1 MPSDEDESRPP
12 ENAGRRISVRPRL
25 FHRKVAMLPNTTY
38 DFHSSPNCATYL
50 KLPFDTGRRGYPISV
65 GDIIEMG
72 RGFVVRVV
80 EIDVKTTSSVDKVEK
95 LPPLKETTFG
105 QAVDIRTQVCIR
117 NLTQQTKL
125 SKTTTVL
132 EPAKLVLQLHHKEPT
147 DVVRVVTSPK
157 NTLWFGSLH
166 SSDIICP
173 TLERLHAKI
182 EFDGSRYVLSDFS
195 NATRVVVG
203 EAPVHIV
210 PEDVLVVGDR
220 HFKIVE
226 LKDDAVAT
234 PGLEIQTLR
243 ISARKRSHTKKHMP
257 IKLDLP
263 PNKLL
268 HVGRAPQCNIT
279 LSNYSIKLVQFS
291 ILYENDRVW
300 VMPLNGSLNQG
311 LYRLLS
317 RQERQREETVD
328 TTVPVVS
335 SVSPLLQLHKDTVFK
350 VGCSEVEVVYIKHQP
365 KSVSATTQDQMN
377 DRYSILQELPWFL
390 LSQNLP
396 GFFSETGHLASHCK
410 VQTVAAGEYIYS
422 QGDDATR
429 AYVVMRGS
437 VLLFRSKDAVG
448 DKFYIESVD
457 RGGSFGE
464 IALLQPNAKHTT
476 NALARSNVVCMVLV
490 AKDWTD
496 YCAPYRDLYLLPL
509 KHGLHETTLLEA
521 LAALPYMDMVPI
533 SLALQQ
539 RVALKMTRKSFPP
552 QSSLLQDPCCI
563 FFVSEGTI
571 EIQFDD
577 DMVEVHS
584 KTFLFDRSSH
594 AMPSLVD
601 VNCLVLSAD
610 DFANTIGI
618 TLQHRRVEH
627 PLAFITAFDTTPQ
640 NESAPPRKLS
650 MRTES
655 MAKPKRKS
663 SLIRAKELWT
673 GVATEDEDHEPA
685 RSEPPVPLPP
695 ADSWRQ
701 KKRNAAML
709 QSRIEYLNLEAS
721 IESALV
727 LYVLSGPNRGD
738 VHIVR
743 NTLTIGNA
751 HGTSALKLRDHA
763 LSPQHALIFHRD
775 GKYWLQDCNSHTGTF
790 VRLTDDEACCLH
802 VGDTLL
808 AGDTEFTVLGTPAL
822 TPQSHKSA
830 SCCVT

>member
-1 MPSDEDESRPP
+1 
-12 ENAGRRISVRPRL
+12 
-25 FHRKVAMLPNTTY
+25 
-38 DFHSSPNCATYL
+38 
-50 KLPFDTGRRGYPISV
+50 
-65 GDIIEMG
+65 MG

-80 EIDVKTTSSVDKVEK
+80 EIDVKTTSSVDKVVK
-95 LPPLKETTFG
+95 LPPPKETTFG

-132 EPAKLVLQLHHKEPT
+132 EPAKLVLQLHHKEPA
-147 DVVRVVTSPK
+147 DVIRVVTSPK

-464 IALLQPNAKHTT
+464 IALLHPNAKHTT

-490 AKDWTD
+490 AK
-496 YCAPYRDLYLLPL
+496 
-509 KHGLHETTLLEA
+509 
-521 LAALPYMDMVPI
+521 
-533 SLALQQ
+533 
-539 RVALKMTRKSFPP
+539 
-552 QSSLLQDPCCI
+552 
-563 FFVSEGTI
+563 
-571 EIQFDD
+571 
-577 DMVEVHS
+577 
-584 KTFLFDRSSH
+584 
-594 AMPSLVD
+594 
-601 VNCLVLSAD
+601 
-610 DFANTIGI
+610 
-618 TLQHRRVEH
+618 
-627 PLAFITAFDTTPQ
+627 
-640 NESAPPRKLS
+640 
-650 MRTES
+650 
-655 MAKPKRKS
+655 
-663 SLIRAKELWT
+663 
-673 GVATEDEDHEPA
+673 
-685 RSEPPVPLPP
+685 
-695 ADSWRQ
+695 
-701 KKRNAAML
+701 
-709 QSRIEYLNLEAS
+709 
-721 IESALV
+721 
-727 LYVLSGPNRGD
+727 
-738 VHIVR
+738 
-743 NTLTIGNA
+743 
-751 HGTSALKLRDHA
+751 
-763 LSPQHALIFHRD
+763 
-775 GKYWLQDCNSHTGTF
+775 
-790 VRLTDDEACCLH
+790 
-802 VGDTLL
+802 
-808 AGDTEFTVLGTPAL
+808 
-822 TPQSHKSA
+822 
-830 SCCVT
+830 

>member
-1 MPSDEDESRPP
+1 
-12 ENAGRRISVRPRL
+12 
-25 FHRKVAMLPNTTY
+25 MLPNTTY
-38 DFHSSPNCATYL
+38 DFHVMQNSSLLTLMSKFSNRNLLRRRPLCATDGTQTWLLTSGTIGSLHGGDTVIHVDGLTQRHAQITCRGDSCFVQSSPNCATYL

-95 LPPLKETTFG
+95 LPPLKETTF
-105 QAVDIRTQVCIR
+105 
-117 NLTQQTKL
+117 
-125 SKTTTVL
+125 
-132 EPAKLVLQLHHKEPT
+132 AKLVLQLHHKEPA
-147 DVVRVVTSPK
+147 DVIRVVTSPK

-203 EAPVHIV
+203 EIPVHIV

-317 RQERQREETVD
+317 RQERQREETVHD

-396 GFFSETGHLASHCK
+396 G
-410 VQTVAAGEYIYS
+410 
-422 QGDDATR
+422 
-429 AYVVMRGS
+429 
-437 VLLFRSKDAVG
+437 
-448 DKFYIESVD
+448 
-457 RGGSFGE
+457 
-464 IALLQPNAKHTT
+464 
-476 NALARSNVVCMVLV
+476 
-490 AKDWTD
+490 
-496 YCAPYRDLYLLPL
+496 
-509 KHGLHETTLLEA
+509 
-521 LAALPYMDMVPI
+521 
-533 SLALQQ
+533 
-539 RVALKMTRKSFPP
+539 
-552 QSSLLQDPCCI
+552 
-563 FFVSEGTI
+563 
-571 EIQFDD
+571 
-577 DMVEVHS
+577 
-584 KTFLFDRSSH
+584 
-594 AMPSLVD
+594 
-601 VNCLVLSAD
+601 
-610 DFANTIGI
+610 
-618 TLQHRRVEH
+618 
-627 PLAFITAFDTTPQ
+627 
-640 NESAPPRKLS
+640 
-650 MRTES
+650 
-655 MAKPKRKS
+655 
-663 SLIRAKELWT
+663 
-673 GVATEDEDHEPA
+673 
-685 RSEPPVPLPP
+685 
-695 ADSWRQ
+695 
-701 KKRNAAML
+701 
-709 QSRIEYLNLEAS
+709 
-721 IESALV
+721 
-727 LYVLSGPNRGD
+727 
-738 VHIVR
+738 
-743 NTLTIGNA
+743 
-751 HGTSALKLRDHA
+751 
-763 LSPQHALIFHRD
+763 
-775 GKYWLQDCNSHTGTF
+775 
-790 VRLTDDEACCLH
+790 
-802 VGDTLL
+802 
-808 AGDTEFTVLGTPAL
+808 
-822 TPQSHKSA
+822 
-830 SCCVT
+830 